1 MDGLLVGGYPLL
13 LYCDVLVNCTI
24 NCTGAYSRFVESWMD
39 VDWAVGC
46 IYWPSQG
53 VRGVGWDYTGPALAY
68 FSIPRVIYKLPQVT
82 AVNQHDISERNT
94 RHPNRTPTPW
104 TTTRSPTRPQHPRL
118 ALRINLGLAR
128 PCSRCWRELAGRGR
142 VGRTEVA
149 VLSLGMP
156 CSSRAVTSAKR
167 VTRSFHPSNVLTP
180 VK

>member
-24 NCTGAYSRFVESWMD
+24 NCTGAYSRFVESWMG

-68 FSIPRVIYKLPQVT
+68 FSIPRAIYKLPQVT
-82 AVNQHDISERNT
+82 AVNQHDISARNT

-118 ALRINLGLAR
+118 ALRINFRTSATLQPVLAR
-128 PCSRCWRELAGRGR
+128 AGGQRQGGSYGGGR
-142 VGRTEVA
+142 F
-149 VLSLGMP
+149 
-156 CSSRAVTSAKR
+156 
-167 VTRSFHPSNVLTP
+167 VTRHAVFIKGCNVCEESHQELP
-180 VK
+180 PQ